1 MRSTPTGE
9 HVVVETK
16 AGTVRG
22 FWRGHSAAFLGIPF
36 AEPPYGDLRFLAPV
50 PAKSWSGVRDARRY
64 GPTPQRKALAEVTT
78 IPEPSIPG
86 DDILNLNVFT
96 PQPRAA
102 NGPEELLPVL
112 VYIHGGGYVAGSPAS
127 PWYDGV
133 AFNRDGVVTVSV
145 SYRLGFDG
153 FGWLPDA
160 PPNRG
165 ILDWLLALE
174 WVRDN
179 IDQFG
184 GDPARVT
191 IAGQSA
197 GGGAVMTLLT
207 TPRAR
212 GLFTAAASISGVP
225 TDIPLERA
233 KQTTVRLAK
242 RLGVT
247 PDRSG
252 FVSVPENDLLAAQ
265 RAGAVQ
271 LEEATVDDLL
281 AVMRAMDGSLP
292 IGPIV
297 DGDLYPSSVEDGIRA
312 GSGRD
317 VPLLVGS
324 TSQEFSGLAQ
334 ANRQLFE
341 ARDVEPL
348 LEQIGLSPKA
358 AQRFAAALQDHHPAE
373 VVGQYATDV
382 MFRRRIV
389 DWLDLRGEAAAPT
402 WAYDFAWR
410 SAVSGLAE
418 HCLDVPF
425 IFDLLE
431 DPDVSRI
438 AGPEPPQ
445 ALADQFHAAFVG
457 FVRDRD
463 AGWPPY
469 NDLKSIKVFD
479 AESAVVSEG
488 YESARAL
495 RNAETR

>member
-1 MRSTPTGE
+1 MRPTPTGE
-9 HVVVETK
+9 QVVVETMRG
-16 AGTVRG
+16 AVRG
-22 FWRGHSAAFLGIPF
+22 FWRTHSAAFLGIPF

-50 PAKSWSGVRDARRY
+50 PVKSWSGVRDALQY

-86 DDILNLNVFT
+86 DDILSLNVFT
-96 PQPRAA
+96 PRPRAA
-102 NGPEELLPVL
+102 NGSEELLPVL

-133 AFNRDGVVTVSV
+133 AFNRDGVVAVTA

-160 PPNRG
+160 PANRG

-174 WVRDN
+174 WVRNN
-179 IDQFG
+179 IGQFG

-207 TPRAR
+207 VPRAR
-212 GLFTAAASISGVP
+212 GLFRAAASISGVP
-225 TDIPLERA
+225 TDISLERA
-233 KQTTVRLAK
+233 RQTTASLAE

-247 PDRSG
+247 PDRTG
-252 FVSVPENDLLAAQ
+252 FVGVRENQLLAAQ
-265 RAGAVQ
+265 RVGSEP
-271 LEEATVDDLL
+271 LEEPTVDDLL

-292 IGPIV
+292 IGPVV
-297 DGDLYPSSVEDGIRA
+297 DGDLHPFSVEDGMRA
-312 GSGRD
+312 GAGRD
-317 VPLLVGS
+317 IPLLVGS
-324 TSQEFSGLAQ
+324 TREEFSGVAQ

-341 ARDVEPL
+341 DYDIDPL
-348 LEQIGLSPKA
+348 LEQVGLSPEA
-358 AQRFAAALQDHHPAE
+358 ARRFAAALQAHHPAE
-373 VVGQYATDV
+373 VVGQYVTDV

-389 DWLDLRGEAAAPT
+389 DWLDLRGEAGAAT

-431 DPDVSRI
+431 DPDVTRV
-438 AGPEPPQ
+438 AGAEPPQ
-445 ALADQFHAAFVG
+445 ALADQVHAAFVK
-457 FVRDRD
+457 FVRDQD
-463 AGWPPY
+463 PGWPAY
-469 NDLKSIKVFD
+469 RDSQSIMVFD
-479 AESAVVSEG
+479 NESAIFAEG

-495 RNAETR
+495 RS